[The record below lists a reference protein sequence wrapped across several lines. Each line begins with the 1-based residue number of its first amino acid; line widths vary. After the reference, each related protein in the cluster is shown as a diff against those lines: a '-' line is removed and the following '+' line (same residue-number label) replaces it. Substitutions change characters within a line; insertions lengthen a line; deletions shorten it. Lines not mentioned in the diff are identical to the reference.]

1 MTDIAEQKLDDLE
14 ELIIQEK
21 MQAALAYQNDTWASC
36 AAEGIEQEILIDA
49 AIETAV
55 REAIRLQGEDAA
67 EAMLSQVR
75 DRILMGDFS
84 PQRILQ

>member
-1 MTDIAEQKLDDLE
+1 MSDLAEQKLDDLE
-14 ELIIQEK
+14 ELIVQEK
-21 MQAALAYQNDTWASC
+21 MQAALAYHHDTWASC

-67 EAMLSQVR
+67 DKLLSQVR
-75 DRILMGDFS
+75 ERIIMGDFS
-84 PQRILQ
+84 PQRVLQ